1 MKNKLELTWIGKNNQ
16 ENIEPRI
23 LIENKEN
30 GAIISQLLVLKE
42 YRNKGIGT
50 KLLNM
55 AIDYFK
61 SFGKTKVAFKYF
73 LPACYPWYIPNTNK
87 KKIIV
92 CDEAWLFLKYQE
104 SAEFL
109 VNVARR
115 GRKYNVPLFIGSQF
129 IDEFLSSEERKS
141 YYKYMFY

>member
-1 MKNKLELTWIGKNNQ
+1 MDIKYIKGDINYIKEMVDVWNDEYGDNHYLKPVTIESYKEKLDSISFFDWDNTILATLNNKVIGFIIYFNMPK
-16 ENIEPRI
+16 

-61 SFGKTKVAFKYF
+61 SFGK
-73 LPACYPWYIPNTNK
+73 IPYN
-87 KKIIV
+87 
-92 CDEAWLFLKYQE
+92 
-104 SAEFL
+104 SL
-109 VNVARR
+109 VV
-115 GRKYNVPLFIGSQF
+115 FS
-129 IDEFLSSEERKS
+129 
-141 YYKYMFY
+141 